1 MVGHVACDYNLPY
14 SLIPFLLNTSQCN
27 CIIEISLCITISPLI
42 KKTVAFCPVAFC
54 PVAFCPVAFCLWRFV
69 LWRFVLWHYVR
80 IPCLTHI
87 ASICALPGNFVVS
100 CTRSL
105 EMRYI
110 VGRLYLFF
118 TRFTKCLEM

>member
-54 PVAFCPVAFCLWRFV
+54 PVAFCPVAFRPVALCPDTMFN
-69 LWRFVLWHYVR
+69 
-80 IPCLTHI
+80 THR
-87 ASICALPGNFVVS
+87 LDL
-100 CTRSL
+100 RSA
-105 EMRYI
+105 R
-110 VGRLYLFF
+110 
-118 TRFTKCLEM
+118 